1 MKRLPWLWLGVCLFS
16 SMSWA
21 ESTTPAK
28 WQTLSQGT
36 ATWLFMDIYQAKLKS
51 KMSLKANFLSN
62 EQPLQ
67 LELCYFKSISP
78 DILIKGANEVLPDNL
93 SVDLQAAVNGLHAS
107 YQAVEPN
114 DCYRLSYE
122 NGITQLQL
130 NEQTVFTTKTAGFK
144 AVYFGIWLGEN
155 PLSASLKKE
164 LLNLKTPRENT

>member
-1 MKRLPWLWLGVCLFS
+1 MKRLIGFWLGLGLS
-16 SMSWA
+16 ISMSWA
-21 ESTTPAK
+21 ESSTPAK

-51 KMSLKANFLSN
+51 KTPLKANFLTN

-78 DILIKGANEVLPDNL
+78 DIFIKGANEVLPDNL
-93 SVDLQAAVNGLHAS
+93 PVDLQAAVNGLHAS
-107 YQAVEPN
+107 YEAVKPN

-122 NGITQLQL
+122 NGITELQL

-155 PLSASLKKE
+155 PLSSSLKQA